1 MSFQSNNKR
10 KGWLH
15 KGLPYAINI
24 AIMLLIDYQ
33 LATLAYSLFG
43 ENSSDAQKAALIN
56 NTVLM
61 EPVNSET
68 TRWGQI
74 IAGYHLFGEATADF
88 AAIETVAE
96 IQPAKAPITA
106 LNLSLRGIIANGED
120 QSSQA
125 IIMDNSTNRE
135 KKFVPGKTVFNQAIL
150 TKIYPDRVLL
160 QHNGSI
166 ETLYFEPVT
175 EITGMP
181 DIPAN
186 TRAKQSNPDT
196 LINFL
201 SRAITQSDTPVDNIM
216 QLKPDYKR
224 KKMVGYRI
232 SAIGQ
237 LGRDMLGIAGLQNGD
252 QITAINGI
260 RFANGGVE
268 NTLAAL
274 QSTNT
279 VELEIYRKN
288 TIHFISL
295 KTAVTPDEQTKQE
308 SYSWYG
314 DSPN

>member
-106 LNLSLRGIIANGED
+106 LNRLITRHYCERGGSI
-120 QSSQA
+120 QSGHYHGQQHQQGKE
-125 IIMDNSTNRE
+125 IC
-135 KKFVPGKTVFNQAIL
+135 PGKNSF
-150 TKIYPDRVLL
+150 
-160 QHNGSI
+160 
-166 ETLYFEPVT
+166 
-175 EITGMP
+175 
-181 DIPAN
+181 
-186 TRAKQSNPDT
+186 QSGYIDKN
-196 LINFL
+196 I
-201 SRAITQSDTPVDNIM
+201 SR
-216 QLKPDYKR
+216 
-224 KKMVGYRI
+224 
-232 SAIGQ
+232 
-237 LGRDMLGIAGLQNGD
+237 
-252 QITAINGI
+252 
-260 RFANGGVE
+260 
-268 NTLAAL
+268 
-274 QSTNT
+274 
-279 VELEIYRKN
+279 
-288 TIHFISL
+288 
-295 KTAVTPDEQTKQE
+295 
-308 SYSWYG
+308 
-314 DSPN
+314 

>member
-1 MSFQSNNKR
+1 
-10 KGWLH
+10 
-15 KGLPYAINI
+15 
-24 AIMLLIDYQ
+24 
-33 LATLAYSLFG
+33 
-43 ENSSDAQKAALIN
+43 
-56 NTVLM
+56 
-61 EPVNSET
+61 
-68 TRWGQI
+68 
-74 IAGYHLFGEATADF
+74 
-88 AAIETVAE
+88 
-96 IQPAKAPITA
+96 
-106 LNLSLRGIIANGED
+106 
-120 QSSQA
+120 
-125 IIMDNSTNRE
+125 
-135 KKFVPGKTVFNQAIL
+135 
-150 TKIYPDRVLL
+150 
-160 QHNGSI
+160 
-166 ETLYFEPVT
+166 
-175 EITGMP
+175 MP